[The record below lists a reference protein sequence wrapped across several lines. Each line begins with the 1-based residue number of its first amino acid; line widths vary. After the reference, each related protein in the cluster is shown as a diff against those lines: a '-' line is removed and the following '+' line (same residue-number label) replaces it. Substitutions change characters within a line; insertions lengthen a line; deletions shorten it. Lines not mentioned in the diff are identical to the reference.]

1 MTPALRQAYETL
13 VKHELFY
20 RIYSQDKYIPR
31 AQEPAMNEITAA
43 YKIINP
49 EFFKGQSGC
58 QGCGA
63 SLIVESD
70 RARRWYLENNQPKKY
85 EF

>member
-1 MTPALRQAYETL
+1 MTVELRNAYETL
-13 VKHELFY
+13 VKHKVFFD
-20 RIYSQDKYIPR
+20 IYAKDLYIPR
-31 AQEPAMNEITAA
+31 CQEPALNEITSAFRL
-43 YKIINP
+43 INP

-63 SLIVESD
+63 ALIVESD

-85 EF
+85 DF